1 MSSSLRRLAPLTGI
15 PFAILL
21 AYSFFGTPSP
31 PDSKDT
37 GAQVLA
43 HYQAHHS
50 GHIAGDLAGAVAVVF
65 FLFFISSLRTYF
77 KDHEGGDG
85 LSMAAFAGGIFIA
98 MGGAVFTSLDFALA
112 DGRNDLT
119 PAAAVAI
126 NVLSNDFFFPFEIGL
141 IVFSLCI
148 GLTILNTATL
158 PKWLGWVMIVIGI
171 VAFTPVGF
179 FGFIVITIWSV
190 IVAILIYRRT
200 GPASAGAAGAS
211 PSLSAEA
218 A

>member
-1 MSSSLRRLAPLTGI
+1 MSNSLRRLAPLTGI

-21 AYSFFGTPSP
+21 AYTFFGTPST
-31 PDSKDT
+31 PDVKDT

-50 GHIAGDLAGAVAVVF
+50 SHIAGDLAGAVSVVF

-77 KDHEGGDG
+77 KGHEGGDG

-112 DGRNDLT
+112 SDRNHLT
-119 PAAAVAI
+119 PAGANVL

-171 VAFTPVGF
+171 VAFSPVGF
-179 FGFIVITIWSV
+179 FGFFVILIWSV

-200 GPASAGAAGAS
+200 GPAAAGTGAAS
-211 PSLSAEA
+211 PSLSGTG
-218 A
+218 

>member
-21 AYSFFGTPSP
+21 AYTFFGTPSP
-31 PDSKDT
+31 PDSKDS
-37 GAQVLA
+37 GVQVIA
-43 HYQAHHS
+43 HYQAHHT
-50 GHIAGDLAGAVAVVF
+50 GHIAGDIAGAVAVVF

-77 KDHEGGDG
+77 KGHEGGDG
-85 LSMAAFAGGIFIA
+85 LSMAAFAGGIMIGV
-98 MGGAVFTSLDFALA
+98 GGAVFTSLDFALA
-112 DGRNDLT
+112 SDRNHFT
-119 PAAAVAI
+119 PAAANAI

-171 VAFTPVGF
+171 VAFSPVGF
-179 FGFIVITIWSV
+179 FGFFVILIWSV

-200 GPASAGAAGAS
+200 GPAAAGTGAAS
-211 PSLSAEA
+211 PSLSGTG
-218 A
+218 